1 MKKLFYLIAL
11 AGTLICSAQAQEPAT
26 TDEAASIPLSAYMDP
41 SSSIPQSAQKVMIDK
56 MQKILSKNGL
66 VATENERF
74 IVTANINELN
84 VEKSETAPVVYI
96 VTLEVNFYLG
106 DGLDAILYSS
116 CSTEVS
122 GAGESKQKAYMA
134 AVKKIKVND
143 PMFKAFLDK
152 YTSTLCRLSAEDRKE
167 CADALAEEGETYE
180 ADWFSNL
187 YINKTA
193 DTERYVSYTTYNT
206 DFSGG
211 GHDNRMSEAVTIRKS
226 DGAVISS
233 IFVEDAEEKMQDV
246 LWKYLI
252 ASEEPEDP
260 AEYRAEINRFLEAN
274 YGRGNYLMLPTGSIY
289 LAPDGVYIL
298 YSTQEICFWPGE
310 PVIVI
315 PYEVAKPFLT
325 KEAAQLVSLE

>member
-152 YTSTLCRLSAEDRKE
+152 GKARILVELRRAQAAEAQRI
-167 CADALAEEGETYE
+167 AEEE
-180 ADWFSNL
+180 AARAAEQAEREAREALERERQEEREAAAEAAREEAARQAPEAATNSV
-187 YINKTA
+187 KTVQ
-193 DTERYVSYTTYNT
+193 EKQ
-206 DFSGG
+206 SGKPAKAAAKA
-211 GHDNRMSEAVTIRKS
+211 EAKP
-226 DGAVISS
+226 
-233 IFVEDAEEKMQDV
+233 EEKT
-246 LWKYLI
+246 
-252 ASEEPEDP
+252 
-260 AEYRAEINRFLEAN
+260 N
-274 YGRGNYLMLPTGSIY
+274 YQVKGKW
-289 LAPDGVYIL
+289 
-298 YSTQEICFWPGE
+298 F
-310 PVIVI
+310 
-315 PYEVAKPFLT
+315 K
-325 KEAAQLVSLE
+325 

>member
-1 MKKLFYLIAL
+1 MRKVLFLMLFL
-11 AGTLICSAQAQEPAT
+11 AVNA
-26 TDEAASIPLSAYMDP
+26 
-41 SSSIPQSAQKVMIDK
+41 V
-56 MQKILSKNGL
+56 NGVADDT
-66 VATENERF
+66 VATENIQSESSLPH
-74 IVTANINELN
+74 VTAEMA
-84 VEKSETAPVVYI
+84 VDFPVGNDSQ
-96 VTLEVNFYLG
+96 LRR
-106 DGLDAILYSS
+106 AILGFIFDRCQEIYEGVEVERPSNS
-116 CSTEVS
+116 CNAKE
-122 GAGESKQKAYMA
+122 
-134 AVKKIKVND
+134 
-143 PMFKAFLDK
+143 FKAFLDH
-152 YTSTLCRLSAEDRKE
+152 YTSTLCRLTAEDRKE

-193 DTERYVSYTTYNT
+193 DTELYVSYTTYNT

-274 YGRGNYLMLPTGSIY
+274 YGRGNHLMLPTGSIY

-298 YSTQEICFWPGE
+298 YSAQEICFWPGE

-325 KEAAQLVSLE
+325 KEAAQLLETHP

>member
-1 MKKLFYLIAL
+1 MRKVLFLMLFL
-11 AGTLICSAQAQEPAT
+11 AVNA
-26 TDEAASIPLSAYMDP
+26 
-41 SSSIPQSAQKVMIDK
+41 V
-56 MQKILSKNGL
+56 NGVADDT
-66 VATENERF
+66 VATENIQSESSLPH
-74 IVTANINELN
+74 VTAEMA
-84 VEKSETAPVVYI
+84 VDFPVGNDSQ
-96 VTLEVNFYLG
+96 LRR
-106 DGLDAILYSS
+106 AILGFIFDRCQEIYEGVEVERPSNS
-116 CSTEVS
+116 CNAKE
-122 GAGESKQKAYMA
+122 
-134 AVKKIKVND
+134 
-143 PMFKAFLDK
+143 FKAFLDN

-193 DTERYVSYTTYNT
+193 DTELYVSYTTYNT

>member
-1 MKKLFYLIAL
+1 MLAL
-11 AGTLICSAQAQEPAT
+11 AVNA
-26 TDEAASIPLSAYMDP
+26 
-41 SSSIPQSAQKVMIDK
+41 V
-56 MQKILSKNGL
+56 NGVADDT
-66 VATENERF
+66 VATENVQSESSLPH
-74 IVTANINELN
+74 VTAEMA
-84 VEKSETAPVVYI
+84 VDFPVGSDSQ
-96 VTLEVNFYLG
+96 LRR
-106 DGLDAILYSS
+106 AILGFIFDRCQEIYEGVEVERPSNN
-116 CSTEVS
+116 CNATE
-122 GAGESKQKAYMA
+122 
-134 AVKKIKVND
+134 
-143 PMFKAFLDK
+143 FKAFLDN

-193 DTERYVSYTTYNT
+193 DTKRYVSYTTYNT

-226 DGAVISS
+226 DGAIISS

-260 AEYRAEINRFLEAN
+260 VEYRAEINRFLEAN
-274 YGRGNYLMLPTGSIY
+274 YGRGNHLMLPTGSIY

-325 KEAAQLVSLE
+325 KEAAQLLETHP

>member
-1 MKKLFYLIAL
+1 MLAL
-11 AGTLICSAQAQEPAT
+11 AVNA
-26 TDEAASIPLSAYMDP
+26 
-41 SSSIPQSAQKVMIDK
+41 V
-56 MQKILSKNGL
+56 NGVADDT
-66 VATENERF
+66 VATENIQSESSLPH
-74 IVTANINELN
+74 VTAEMA
-84 VEKSETAPVVYI
+84 VDFPVGSDSQ
-96 VTLEVNFYLG
+96 LRR
-106 DGLDAILYSS
+106 AILGFIFDRCQEIYEGVEVERPSNS
-116 CSTEVS
+116 CNAKE
-122 GAGESKQKAYMA
+122 
-134 AVKKIKVND
+134 
-143 PMFKAFLDK
+143 FKAFLDK

-226 DGAVISS
+226 DGAIISS

-260 AEYRAEINRFLEAN
+260 VEYRAEINRFLEAN
-274 YGRGNYLMLPTGSIY
+274 YGRGNHLMLPTGSIY

-325 KEAAQLVSLE
+325 KEAAQLLETHP

>member
-1 MKKLFYLIAL
+1 MLFL
-11 AGTLICSAQAQEPAT
+11 AVNA
-26 TDEAASIPLSAYMDP
+26 
-41 SSSIPQSAQKVMIDK
+41 V
-56 MQKILSKNGL
+56 NGVADDT
-66 VATENERF
+66 VATEN
-74 IVTANINELN
+74 IQ
-84 VEKSETAPVVYI
+84 SESSLPHVAAEMAVDFPVGNDSQ
-96 VTLEVNFYLG
+96 LRR
-106 DGLDAILYSS
+106 AILGFIFDRCQEIYEGVEVERPSNS
-116 CSTEVS
+116 CDAKE
-122 GAGESKQKAYMA
+122 
-134 AVKKIKVND
+134 
-143 PMFKAFLDK
+143 FKAFLDH

-193 DTERYVSYTTYNT
+193 DTDLYVSYTTYNT

-226 DGAVISS
+226 DGAIISS
-233 IFVEDAEEKMQDV
+233 IFVEDAEEKMQDL

-260 AEYRAEINRFLEAN
+260 VEYRAEINRFQEAN

-325 KEAAQLVSLE
+325 KEAAQILETHP

>member
-1 MKKLFYLIAL
+1 MRKVLFLMLFL
-11 AGTLICSAQAQEPAT
+11 AVNA
-26 TDEAASIPLSAYMDP
+26 
-41 SSSIPQSAQKVMIDK
+41 V
-56 MQKILSKNGL
+56 NGVADDT
-66 VATENERF
+66 VATENIQSESSLPH
-74 IVTANINELN
+74 VTAEMA
-84 VEKSETAPVVYI
+84 VDFPVGNDSQ
-96 VTLEVNFYLG
+96 LRR
-106 DGLDAILYSS
+106 AILGFIFDRCQEIYEGVEVERPSNS
-116 CSTEVS
+116 CNAKE
-122 GAGESKQKAYMA
+122 
-134 AVKKIKVND
+134 
-143 PMFKAFLDK
+143 FKAFLDN

-193 DTERYVSYTTYNT
+193 DTDLYVSYTTYNT

-260 AEYRAEINRFLEAN
+260 VEYRAEINRFLEAN

-325 KEAAQLVSLE
+325 KEAAQLLEAHP

>member
-1 MKKLFYLIAL
+1 MLAL
-11 AGTLICSAQAQEPAT
+11 AVNA
-26 TDEAASIPLSAYMDP
+26 
-41 SSSIPQSAQKVMIDK
+41 V
-56 MQKILSKNGL
+56 NGVADDT
-66 VATENERF
+66 VATENVQSESSLPH
-74 IVTANINELN
+74 VTAEMA
-84 VEKSETAPVVYI
+84 VDFPVGNDSQ
-96 VTLEVNFYLG
+96 LRR
-106 DGLDAILYSS
+106 AILGFIFDRCQEIYEGVEVERPSNS
-116 CSTEVS
+116 CNAKE
-122 GAGESKQKAYMA
+122 
-134 AVKKIKVND
+134 
-143 PMFKAFLDK
+143 FKAFLDN
-152 YTSTLCRLSAEDRKE
+152 YTSTLCRLTAEDRKE

-226 DGAVISS
+226 DGAIISS

-274 YGRGNYLMLPTGSIY
+274 YGRGNHLMLPTGSIY

-325 KEAAQLVSLE
+325 KEAAQLVSLD